1 MNIYLIL
8 QLLPLILQGITGV
21 LQLINDKNPTPE
33 KSAEG
38 MSQLLQMMLMIML
51 MNQPNNMGVNPMMG
65 MMPGTQPVTTP
76 VNPMEGMFA
85 ELQKMM
91 GGGSPNP
98 IQDTTV
104 ETMKKEIA
112 SLKKELKKAK
122 KK

>member
-65 MMPGTQPVTTP
+65 MMPGTQPVTPP
-76 VNPMEGMFA
+76 VNPMEGMFT

-91 GGGSPNP
+91 GGGSARPLPDP
-98 IQDTTV
+98 IM
-104 ETMKKEIA
+104 EEMKKEIA

-122 KK
+122 AK